1 MIPAFIVTRWKKFCG
16 VKMMNKRMVAGFTRI
31 SKRAAEKRYNAGEV
45 VILCPVKLRPGFPYF
60 PEIPVKREEISQ
72 IGGDGFNIVVPRS
85 RDFETVANAFS
96 FYNCSAGAGKY
107 PAFYVKEV

>member
-85 RDFETVANAFS
+85 RDFETVVNAFLS
-96 FYNCSAGAGKY
+96 IIVLLGLGNTRLFM
-107 PAFYVKEV
+107 